1 MAIPPRVGT
10 SPECEALPFGDTHKP
25 LAFETFT
32 IGGTETKLIINAV
45 KKLIAIITQG
55 SKLNIGDKLNISMD
69 ILKILQKLVKNS
81 IINHN
86 SY

>member
-1 MAIPPRVGT
+1 
-10 SPECEALPFGDTHKP
+10 
-25 LAFETFT
+25 
-32 IGGTETKLIINAV
+32 
-45 KKLIAIITQG
+45 
-55 SKLNIGDKLNISMD
+55 LNIGDKLNISMD